1 MKNSRLRLL
10 VAMAFL
16 LSLALPNPASAG
28 TVSFASPQVYGVGV
42 GPWAVAVGDFSG
54 GGGLDLAVVNYLTN
68 TISVLAGNGNGT
80 FGVAATYAAGG
91 GPPSL
96 LSNDVNGGG
105 RLDLVV
111 ANFLFPTVSVL

>member
-28 TVSFASPQVYGVGV
+28 TVSFASPQVYGVGL

-54 GGGLDLAVVNYLTN
+54 GGGLGLAVVNYLTN
-68 TISVLAGNGNGT
+68 TISVLAGNGDGT
-80 FGVAATYAAGG
+80 FRAASAFPAGG
-91 GPPSL
+91 GAASRGGG
-96 LSNDVNGGG
+96 DVNGGG
-105 RLDLVV
+105 ERGLGG
-111 ANFLFPTVSVL
+111 ANILSTTV

>member
-28 TVSFASPQVYGVGV
+28 TVSFASPQVYGVGL

-68 TISVLAGNGNGT
+68 TISVLAGNGDGT
-80 FGVAATYAAGG
+80 FQPARPFPAGG
-91 GPPSL
+91 GPPS
-96 LSNDVNGGG
+96 
-105 RLDLVV
+105 VV
-111 ANFLFPTVSVL
+111 AGAVKCRGGHGWAVGEFPFHKKQT

>member
-28 TVSFASPQVYGVGV
+28 TVSFASPQVYGVGL

-68 TISVLAGNGNGT
+68 TISVLAGNGHGG
-80 FGVAATYAAGG
+80 FGRALDHASGG
-91 GPPSL
+91 WPRTPL
-96 LSNDVNGGG
+96 FGG
-105 RLDLVV
+105 
-111 ANFLFPTVSVL
+111 